1 MNIAARVP
9 ALSLLLLFGLLMS
22 CRFERDANVADTI
35 IRNGVIYDGS
45 GAAPIRG
52 DLAIVGDRIVA
63 VGELKAW
70 RSEQDVDADGL
81 AVAPGFIN
89 ILSWANDSLL
99 VDGRGLSDL
108 MQGVTL
114 EVFGEGWSMG
124 PLNPAMKQEM
134 KAQGFANGTKISW
147 TRLDEY
153 LEGLVQRGVS
163 VNVASFVGAATV
175 RIHELGYE
183 DRPPTEEELHR
194 MRSLVAQAMQDG
206 ALGVGSSLIYAPG
219 AYADTDE
226 IKALVEEAARYGG
239 GYISHLRS
247 EADNFLQALD
257 ELIDI
262 GEDTGAR
269 VEAYHLKAA
278 GSPNW
283 PKMRQAIER
292 IQQARDAGL
301 KVGANMY
308 PYTAGATGLTA
319 AMPPWVQEGGLDAW
333 VTRLKDPAIRTRVAA
348 EMRAPGEDWENLLL
362 GASADGLLL
371 LGFRNEALK
380 PLIGK
385 TLAEV
390 ATLRGTTPEETAM
403 DLVIED
409 HSRVLTAYFLMSED
423 NVQLGLSQPWVG
435 IGSDGGAMAPE
446 GEVLESLTHPRA
458 YGSFARFLGKYVRD
472 EGVAPLADAIHRITG
487 LQADNWGLRDRGCLK
502 NGCFADVVVFDPE
515 TITDHATFAKPHQLA
530 TGVRDV
536 FVNGEWALKRGEVT
550 AARAGQVV
558 RGPGWIGEQ

>member
-283 PKMRQAIER
+283 SKMRQAIER

>member
-134 KAQGFANGTKISW
+134 EAQGFANGTKISW

-283 PKMRQAIER
+283 SKMRQAIER

-385 TLAEV
+385 TLADV

-515 TITDHATFAKPHQLA
+515 TITDHATFANPHQLA

>member
-45 GAAPIRG
+45 GAAPTRG

-134 KAQGFANGTKISW
+134 EAQGFANGTKISW

-283 PKMRQAIER
+283 SKMRQAIER

-385 TLAEV
+385 TLADV

-472 EGVAPLADAIHRITG
+472 EGVAPLADAIHRIAG

>member
-22 CRFERDANVADTI
+22 CGFERDANVADTI

-45 GAAPIRG
+45 GAAPTRG

-134 KAQGFANGTKISW
+134 EAQGFANGTKISW

-385 TLAEV
+385 TLADV

-515 TITDHATFAKPHQLA
+515 TITDHATFANPHQLA

>member
-45 GAAPIRG
+45 GAAPTRG

-134 KAQGFANGTKISW
+134 EAQGFANGTKISW

-283 PKMRQAIER
+283 SKMRQAIER

-385 TLAEV
+385 TLADV

>member
-45 GAAPIRG
+45 GAAPTRG

-134 KAQGFANGTKISW
+134 EAQGFANGTKISW

-385 TLAEV
+385 TLADV

-515 TITDHATFAKPHQLA
+515 TITDHATFANPHQLA